1 MCGADKMSIEFD
13 AALFGIEEDMEIVW
27 AATASPVWDAESG
40 RYVLSLGLG
49 QKDDGIQFTINEEE
63 NTITFSVLVA
73 VDGSGRSRTSS
84 INKQVAVG
92 GGKSI
97 ITAPFGIGVY
107 FKCTYSTL
115 IELTSDPF
123 AYFEVGMKGG
133 YEGEGSMANGFEM
146 TLNGGSDETL
156 TLGAFMPVD
165 ITWDI
170 TTLTGLR
177 FYTVGCSVE
186 HGDTSVDIVK
196 NGCYAGAVEAKPTDS
211 TATSQSFRYK
221 IFKAQNEDS
230 QSQTVNCVIKLCA
243 AGACTWPVA
252 DDCSAE
258 GDDALYNYSA
268 HDVSA

>member
-1 MCGADKMSIEFD
+1 MG
-13 AALFGIEEDMEIVW
+13 
-27 AATASPVWDAESG
+27 
-40 RYVLSLGLG
+40 
-49 QKDDGIQFTINEEE
+49 
-63 NTITFSVLVA
+63 
-73 VDGSGRSRTSS
+73 
-84 INKQVAVG
+84 
-92 GGKSI
+92 
-97 ITAPFGIGVY
+97 APFGIGVY
-107 FKCTYSTL
+107 FKCTYSTM

-133 YEGEGSMANGFEM
+133 YEGEGSMANGFAM

-165 ITWDI
+165 INWDI

-177 FYTVGCSVE
+177 F
-186 HGDTSVDIVK
+186 DTVK

>member
-1 MCGADKMSIEFD
+1 
-13 AALFGIEEDMEIVW
+13 
-27 AATASPVWDAESG
+27 
-40 RYVLSLGLG
+40 
-49 QKDDGIQFTINEEE
+49 
-63 NTITFSVLVA
+63 
-73 VDGSGRSRTSS
+73 
-84 INKQVAVG
+84 
-92 GGKSI
+92 
-97 ITAPFGIGVY
+97 
-107 FKCTYSTL
+107 
-115 IELTSDPF
+115 
-123 AYFEVGMKGG
+123 MKGG
-133 YEGEGSMANGFEM
+133 YEGEGSMANGFAM

-165 ITWDI
+165 INWDI